1 MAEKD
6 KRASKLDKPMTR
18 EEALEN
24 ALQNIEKAHGKG
36 AIMRLGEAKANMN
49 VEVIS
54 TGILPLDIALGVGG
68 IPRGRIIEVFGPE
81 SSGKTTVT
89 LHMIAE
95 AQKAGGIAAFID
107 AEHALD
113 PEYARKLGVNI
124 EELLISQPDTGEQ
137 ALEIVDALVHSAAID
152 IIVVD
157 SVAALVPKSEIEGDM
172 GTSVVGLQA
181 RLMSQAMR
189 KLTGIISKTRT
200 AAVFIN
206 QLREKIGVTYGN
218 PEVTTGGRALKFYAS
233 VRIDVRRADS
243 IKQGTE
249 SLGNRTRAKIVKNKV
264 APPFKTAEFDIMY
277 GEGVSRLGSIIDM
290 GVELD
295 IVDKSGAWFS
305 YEGTRLGQGKENA
318 KATLEE
324 KPEMI
329 AEIEEKIRTKLLVE
343 GAKPKKKGAGKKTAA
358 VEAAAQDSQDL
369 PEQELPMGEDE

>member
-6 KRASKLDKPMTR
+6 TKKDSKRDKSMTR

-24 ALQNIEKAHGKG
+24 ALKQIEKTHGKG

-49 VEVIS
+49 IEVIS

-68 IPRGRIIEVFGPE
+68 IPRGRIIEVYGPE

-95 AQKAGGIAAFID
+95 AQKAGGLAAFID

-113 PEYARKLGVNI
+113 PEYARKLGVNT
-124 EELLISQPDTGEQ
+124 EDLLISQPDTGEQ
-137 ALEIVDALVHSAAID
+137 ALEIVDALVHSGAID

-172 GTSVVGLQA
+172 GSSVVGLQA

-200 AAVFIN
+200 VAVFIN

-218 PEVTTGGRALKFYAS
+218 PETTTGGRALKFYAS

-264 APPFKTAEFDIMY
+264 APPFKTAEFDIIY

-295 IVDKSGAWFS
+295 IVNKSGAWYS

-318 KATLEE
+318 KETLEE
-324 KPEMI
+324 KPELI

-343 GAKPKKKGAGKKTAA
+343 GATPKKKSSSKKFSA
-358 VEAAAQDSQDL
+358 EE
-369 PEQELPMGEDE
+369 EQEEPAEESIPEMDE